1 MITTP
6 FLSVDGIIEITI
18 NGVFEGIV
26 MIDRRNPPYGTA
38 LPGGFVDVGERVE
51 EALAREMREETHL
64 DVSIT
69 HLLGIYSDPS
79 RDSRFHTVSIVYIAS
94 SNTLPRAGDDAKN
107 ARIIPF
113 DALLTLE
120 YAFDHR
126 QIIED
131 YIAYRTKHPRV

>member
-18 NGVFEGIV
+18 NGIFKGIV

-38 LPGGFVDVGERVE
+38 LPGGFVDVGECVE

-79 RDSRFHTVSIVYIAS
+79 RDSRFHTVSAVYIAS

-131 YIAYRTKHPRV
+131 YIAYRTKHPKV